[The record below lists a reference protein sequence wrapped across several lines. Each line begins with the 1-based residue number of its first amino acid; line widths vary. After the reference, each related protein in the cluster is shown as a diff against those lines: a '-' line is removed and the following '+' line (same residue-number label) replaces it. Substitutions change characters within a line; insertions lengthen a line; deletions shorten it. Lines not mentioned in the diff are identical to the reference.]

1 MIDIITNIQLRLRQN
16 IEWFSPLLFLS
27 VLGFA
32 FGILSPKLGLYWD
45 DWPPILIEKTQD
57 AHMFWEF
64 YRYDRPFSAWTYA
77 VLFPILGTKP
87 IIWQFFTLGVRWLT
101 TVFVWLSLREL
112 WPTHRKQAAW
122 AAIVFAIYPSFDQQA
137 ISVAFS
143 QHWIC
148 YLFYIASLWAMIK
161 AVRARSIAYA
171 LLSFVL
177 AGVQMWTMEYFA
189 GLELLRPLILLI
201 LAIETQPTWRQ
212 RIGFLA
218 KKWWP
223 YLLLF
228 SVYVYWRLFLLEFPG
243 GDPHPIVIFNRLG
256 ENPVTALGQLF
267 ELAFQDTLFT
277 LFGVW
282 NQTIKG
288 RAIELDSPFFRY
300 VIGISFL
307 SAGITWFAL
316 SFLRHEKSDALP
328 QPRIK
333 WGYQAMAIGLIAL
346 MLGALP
352 AWMAGRETTASF
364 YSSRFSLASMFGAS
378 LFIIGLIEWITPRY
392 FVKVTLVSAMILVT
406 TNYHLRINDVYRDS
420 WEWQKKFY
428 WQLYWR
434 APYIEPNT
442 PLISDNEVLLYA
454 GGYATAMGMNLTY
467 GEGTQLDDLA
477 YWFFVLDDKL
487 EGQINRFNAGEDI
500 SGILRN
506 MSFSGE
512 SPNSLI
518 VDYNGQSCL
527 HVLADG
533 RAENTLLPPALG
545 QIVPVS
551 NLNRIQPE
559 TEGLPPDPDI
569 FDPEPEHTWCYYYQK
584 ADLARQ
590 LENWEQVAQLGDM
603 AINAGYSPFDPMEW
617 FVFIQGYGML
627 GQVEKATSLTQD
639 VFNARDDYAPAL
651 CTLWKDM
658 AAQQNANAELLSEW
672 ERLQASPLCQIE

>member
-1 MIDIITNIQLRLRQN
+1 
-16 IEWFSPLLFLS
+16 
-27 VLGFA
+27 
-32 FGILSPKLGLYWD
+32 
-45 DWPPILIEKTQD
+45 
-57 AHMFWEF
+57 
-64 YRYDRPFSAWTYA
+64 
-77 VLFPILGTKP
+77 
-87 IIWQFFTLGVRWLT
+87 
-101 TVFVWLSLREL
+101 
-112 WPTHRKQAAW
+112 
-122 AAIVFAIYPSFDQQA
+122 
-137 ISVAFS
+137 
-143 QHWIC
+143 
-148 YLFYIASLWAMIK
+148 
-161 AVRARSIAYA
+161 
-171 LLSFVL
+171 
-177 AGVQMWTMEYFA
+177 
-189 GLELLRPLILLI
+189 
-201 LAIETQPTWRQ
+201 
-212 RIGFLA
+212 
-218 KKWWP
+218 
-223 YLLLF
+223 
-228 SVYVYWRLFLLEFPG
+228 
-243 GDPHPIVIFNRLG
+243 
-256 ENPVTALGQLF
+256 
-267 ELAFQDTLFT
+267 
-277 LFGVW
+277 
-282 NQTIKG
+282 
-288 RAIELDSPFFRY
+288 
-300 VIGISFL
+300 
-307 SAGITWFAL
+307 
-316 SFLRHEKSDALP
+316 
-328 QPRIK
+328 
-333 WGYQAMAIGLIAL
+333 MAIGLIAL